1 MRLHDPRAWFPAVAA
16 ALALAFPTTGS
27 AASLQITVTNNQPA
41 GGFAFA
47 PVWFGL
53 HDGTFQTFT
62 SGSTAS
68 AAIQTTAELGTPS
81 ALLSA
86 FTGHGDQAV
95 AGSAPIGPGG
105 GASTILNVVDP
116 TMNRFLSFASMV
128 VPSNDFFF
136 GNEDP
141 QAFQIFTA
149 AGAFNGPLTIQIFGG
164 NVWDAGT
171 EVNDVAF
178 GAAFIVGDDI
188 HDHVD
193 QGGVVAL
200 VFGGPDQAAYLNS
213 ILGKATPYGYDV
225 SHLISPD
232 DLLATIRINSVPE
245 PSSVVLL
252 GAGAA
257 GLLIATARRASRRRR
272 G

>member
-1 MRLHDPRAWFPAVAA
+1 MRFHHRAWFPAVV
-16 ALALAFPTTGS
+16 ALAFTTSAAS
-27 AASLQITVTNNQPA
+27 AASLQISITNNQPD

-47 PVWFGL
+47 PTWFGL
-53 HDGTFQTFT
+53 HDGTYQTFT
-62 SGSTAS
+62 AGDPAS
-68 AAIQTTAELGTPS
+68 SALQTEAELGSPS
-81 ALLSA
+81 DLLSA
-86 FTGHGDQAV
+86 FAGHGDQAV

-105 GASTILNVVDP
+105 GASTLLSVSDP

-136 GNEDP
+136 GNENP
-141 QAFQIFTA
+141 QSYEIFNA
-149 AGAFNGPLTIQIFGG
+149 AGVFNGPLTIQIFGS

-171 EVNDVAF
+171 EVNNIAF
-178 GAAFIVGDDI
+178 GAAFIVGDDA

-200 VFGGPDQAAYLNS
+200 VFGGPDQTDYLNS
-213 ILGKATPYGYDV
+213 ILGQATPYGYDI
-225 SHLISPD
+225 SHLISAN
-232 DLLATIRINSVPE
+232 DLIATIQINSVPE

-257 GLLIATARRASRRRR
+257 GLLFASARKASRRRA
-272 G
+272 